1 MGGQYSLARETKTGN
16 LQKEIL
22 EILKTDC
29 YDCYRYE
36 KSHCVCERQFD
47 K

>member
-22 EILKTDC
+22 EILKTDN
-29 YDCYRYE
+29 
-36 KSHCVCERQFD
+36 KWLL
-47 K
+47 